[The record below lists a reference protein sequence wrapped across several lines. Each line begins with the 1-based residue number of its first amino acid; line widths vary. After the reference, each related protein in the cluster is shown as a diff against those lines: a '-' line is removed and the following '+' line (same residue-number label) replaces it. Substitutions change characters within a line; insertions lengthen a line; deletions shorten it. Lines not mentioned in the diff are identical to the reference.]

1 MLDNHDPTNE
11 IGAAWGVKER
21 LRMLLAESE
30 PSKIR
35 SRQADFYDAA
45 IDAQLLEATRLVGT
59 IQTWWPANLVALIED
74 ASNARTEGFNMNGI
88 NPA

>member
-1 MLDNHDPTNE
+1 MRSYPDRHVRSYPDNCDPTGE

-35 SRQADFYDAA
+35 RRLADFYDAV
-45 IDAQLLEATRLVGT
+45 IDARLPEATRLAET
-59 IQTWWPANLVALIED
+59 IQRWVN
-74 ASNARTEGFNMNGI
+74 EGRRDR
-88 NPA
+88 